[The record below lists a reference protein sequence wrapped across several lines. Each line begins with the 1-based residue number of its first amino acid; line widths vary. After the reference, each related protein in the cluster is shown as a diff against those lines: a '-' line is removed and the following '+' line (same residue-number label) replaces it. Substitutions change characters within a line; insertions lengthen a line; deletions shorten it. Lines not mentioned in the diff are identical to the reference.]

1 MSGFSEAVS
10 GGLTGADDNFSF
22 LLRYSNPGKAAG
34 FLFSWQ
40 PTTGYSLRIDK
51 WGRLTTWDEERREW
65 TLRSEW
71 AAVVSLLVVEDQRR
85 AVCSPSCSLTCTTC
99 EAGLQRTTPSRLL
112 SLINFKQTQR
122 PGTAIQALNSRINA
136 YFQPSVNK
144 GRKALA
150 GKARRTAAAARSA
163 QNRDKKQSP
172 YENNN
177 TVTCKQGENMSPHPS
192 SQSGQKSH

>member
-1 MSGFSEAVS
+1 MRLWA
-10 GGLTGADDNFSF
+10 GGLAGADDNFSF
-22 LLRYSNPGKAAG
+22 SFEVFQSRQSCRL

-51 WGRLTTWDEERREW
+51 WGRLTTRDDERREW
-65 TLRSEW
+65 TAPSER
-71 AAVVSLLVVEDQRR
+71 AAVVSLLVAEDQRR

-122 PGTAIQALNSRINA
+122 PDTGVHALNSRINA
-136 YFQPSVNK
+136 YFQASVNK

-150 GKARRTAAAARSA
+150 GEAR
-163 QNRDKKQSP
+163 
-172 YENNN
+172 E
-177 TVTCKQGENMSPHPS
+177 ES
-192 SQSGQKSH
+192 SGGSLGTTPW